1 MSPMT
6 QAQMAIAWEETV
18 MADNKKPKSDTDT
31 DNASST
37 PDVDNA
43 SGSADVGN
51 ASGTADVPPDD
62 DPLSDANLDR
72 MNNTGTTWG
81 RYRNRR

>member
-1 MSPMT
+1 MFPM
-6 QAQMAIAWEETV
+6 AQMAIAWEETI

-37 PDVDNA
+37 PDVGNA
-43 SGSADVGN
+43 SDSADVGN

-62 DPLSDANLDR
+62 DPLSDDNLDR
-72 MNNTGTTWG
+72 LDRTGNTWG

>member
-1 MSPMT
+1 M
-6 QAQMAIAWEETV
+6 AQMAIAWEETI
-18 MADNKKPKSDTDT
+18 MADNKKPKSDTD
-31 DNASST
+31 NASST
-37 PDVDNA
+37 PDVGNA
-43 SGSADVGN
+43 SDSADVGN

-62 DPLSDANLDR
+62 DPLSDDNLDS

>member
-1 MSPMT
+1 
-6 QAQMAIAWEETV
+6 
-18 MADNKKPKSDTDT
+18 MADNKKPKSDT

-43 SGSADVGN
+43 SDSADVGN
-51 ASGTADVPPDD
+51 ASGTSDVPPEPDD
-62 DPLSDANLDR
+62 DPLSDANLDN

>member
-1 MSPMT
+1 
-6 QAQMAIAWEETV
+6 MAE
-18 MADNKKPKSDTDT
+18 NKKPKSDTDT
-31 DNASST
+31 DNASAT
-37 PDVDNA
+37 PDVGNA

-62 DPLSDANLDR
+62 DPLSDANLDD
-72 MNNTGTTWG
+72 MHNTGTTWG

>member
-1 MSPMT
+1 MT
-6 QAQMAIAWEETV
+6 QSQLAIAWEETV
-18 MADNKKPKSDTDT
+18 MADHKKPKSDTDT

-37 PDVDNA
+37 PDVGNA

-62 DPLSDANLDR
+62 DPLNDDRLDH
-72 MNNTGTTWG
+72 MDNTGTTWG

>member
-1 MSPMT
+1 
-6 QAQMAIAWEETV
+6 MAE
-18 MADNKKPKSDTDT
+18 NKKPKSDTD
-31 DNASST
+31 NASAT
-37 PDVDNA
+37 P
-43 SGSADVGN
+43 DVGN
-51 ASGTADVPPDD
+51 ASGTPDVGNASGTPDVPPEPDD

>member
-6 QAQMAIAWEETV
+6 QAQMAIAREEAD

-62 DPLSDANLDR
+62 DPLSDANLDS

>member
-6 QAQMAIAWEETV
+6 QAQMAIAREEAE

-62 DPLSDANLDR
+62 DPLSDANLDS

>member
-6 QAQMAIAWEETV
+6 QALMAIAREEAE

-62 DPLSDANLDR
+62 DPLSDANLDS

>member
-6 QAQMAIAWEETV
+6 QAQMAIAREETV

-62 DPLSDANLDR
+62 DPLSDDNLDS